1 MTNLKPYVIINTS
14 NEREEIKM
22 KKLTLAE
29 TPKTRTA
36 FIAKWNADHV
46 FRQKAKDMGFQV
58 VFDTVIF
65 PTGKV
70 AGKNVK

>member
-1 MTNLKPYVIINTS
+1 
-14 NEREEIKM
+14 M